1 MIRAENAENV
11 IFWFFWQSLTC
22 MTLKRLNGK
31 LQICVGSYF
40 LVFPPIRHF
49 HLRIQIQLFT
59 DFEFIYLQK
68 FVEPIVLRRSYP
80 FFFQKGGKSVSNK
93 SKLRIKENH
102 PPVFGWQL
110 HVVNLCIIIGAKN
123 IAKMLKMHFVTKRLR
138 RKMVDACNLNHPDG
152 SNKSR
157 NKMPACK
164 TRFWTFG
171 RKTRTLTNN

>member
-1 MIRAENAENV
+1 MLKMWFSDFSHKHWHAWRSNV
-11 IFWFFWQSLTC
+11 WMESCKFVSDHISLFSP
-22 MTLKRLNGK
+22 LFV
-31 LQICVGSYF
+31 ISIY
-40 LVFPPIRHF
+40 VFRF
-49 HLRIQIQLFT
+49 NYSRISNL
-59 DFEFIYLQK
+59 FIYKNLWNQSCWGDL
-68 FVEPIVLRRSYP
+68 IH

-123 IAKMLKMHFVTKRLR
+123 IAKMKMLKMHFVTKRLR

-157 NKMPACK
+157 NKMPGCK